1 MNGSATAPDLPS
13 DRSTGNGWLC
23 RAMWDLIW
31 IAGGTLLASGL
42 RWALEPVPGEHVY
55 YGASVA
61 VVAVVAAMRGT
72 MAGALTGLAC
82 AVATILSW
90 LPGPGIVGKDRVV
103 LVGVFLAS
111 AAVVSLLAGKRSR
124 RLADTA
130 RPVWRPLPL
139 HSTALLA
146 AAGLFPIVF
155 CVFVGWA
162 TYQDAIAAAYTRL
175 ERTASIASEHVL
187 RVIEVNRVVARSLV
201 YEMGEQSDDVLRR
214 EEPRLHAYVR
224 SLVRGADQIQSI
236 WVWDAQGRPIIS
248 SLGHPAPR
256 TLDVSDREYFRAHRD
271 RGDEWYVTHTLR
283 SRMTGEPFFGVS
295 ARREIDGRFAGVV
308 SVSLHPGYFSG
319 FYGKLGQAEPGLR
332 IGLMRDDGALIARW
346 PYPSNLDEGL
356 VKDST
361 LMARMQSG
369 QTHGTFR
376 SVSDLDGK
384 VRHVVFRRTNGHPL
398 YVAAGLDRDAILG
411 AWYRDMSLLAIV
423 VFPASLGLVWL
434 LYVAFERS
442 ERMRA
447 AFARAR
453 EEAQQRSRAEDALR
467 HAQKLEALGLL
478 TGGVAHDFNNLLAVV
493 SNSVYLLRHLQA
505 RRSVDEQETA
515 PVAAISRAVES
526 GTKLTR
532 QLLAFSRRQPLAPE
546 VVQVR
551 AVLSAMMELLGT
563 IVSRRIELTVAIAND
578 LPCVK
583 VDPAELELAVINLVI
598 NARDAIRGRGRIEID
613 ANVWYEDGRE
623 FVRLC
628 VRDNGVGITPE
639 LRERVFEPFF
649 TTKPRGTGTGL
660 GLSQVYGFCTQA
672 GGTVRLVPVEAGG
685 TAVWMLLPATSE
697 AQLQPPPLDAGTP
710 TRIDARVLL
719 VEDNDDIGATM
730 QEVLKS
736 LGAEVTYVSSA
747 DDATGELTRDASRF
761 DLVVSDVAMPGSIT
775 GIELAKL
782 CRRRWPR
789 LGIVLMTGY
798 TSELQA
804 AVEDGFT
811 VLAKPIVP
819 ELLARVLARSIPDRS
834 DVT

>member
-1 MNGSATAPDLPS
+1 MNGTQTASSSSAGRVALG
-13 DRSTGNGWLC
+13 RRMLC
-23 RAMWDLIW
+23 ALGDLIW
-31 IAGGTLLASGL
+31 ILGGAVLASGL
-42 RWALEPVPGEHVY
+42 EWALGPMPGEHVY

-61 VVAVVAAMRGT
+61 IVALVAAVRGT

-82 AVATILSW
+82 AIVTVVSW

-111 AAVVSLLAGKRSR
+111 AALVSFLAGRRPRVPPEALRPTLR
-124 RLADTA
+124 RLT
-130 RPVWRPLPL
+130 RQ
-139 HSTALLA
+139 STALLV
-146 AAGLFPIVF
+146 AAGLFPMVF
-155 CVFVGWA
+155 CAFVGWA
-162 TYQDAIAAAYTRL
+162 TYQDAITAAYGRL

-187 RVIEVNRVVARSLV
+187 RVIEVNRVVARALV
-201 YEMGEQSDDVLRR
+201 YEMSNAPDEVLRH
-214 EEPRLHAYVR
+214 EEPRLHAYVH
-224 SLVRGADQIQSI
+224 SLMRGADQIQSI

-271 RGDEWYVTHTLR
+271 RGEEWYVTHTLR
-283 SRMTGEPFFGVS
+283 SRTTGEPFFGVS

-308 SVSLHPGYFSG
+308 SVSLHPGYFSD

-346 PYPSNLDEGL
+346 PQPPNMNEALTRDA
-356 VKDST
+356 T
-361 LMARMQSG
+361 LMARMHAG
-369 QTHGTFR
+369 ETHGTFR
-376 SVSDLDGK
+376 SISALDGK
-384 VRHVVFRRTNGHPL
+384 VRHVVFRRTNGYPL

-423 VFPASLGLVWL
+423 VVPASLALVWL
-434 LYVAFERS
+434 LFVAFERS
-442 ERMRA
+442 ERMQA

-453 EEAQQRSRAEDALR
+453 DEAQQRNRAEDALR

-493 SNSVYLLRHLQA
+493 SNSVYLLRHLQG
-505 RRSVDEQETA
+505 RRSAAEEETA

-551 AVLSAMMELLGT
+551 AVLSAMMELLRT
-563 IVSRRIELTVAIAND
+563 IVSRRIELGVAMADN
-578 LPCVK
+578 LPFVK

-598 NARDAIRGRGRIEID
+598 NARDAIRVGGRIDIE
-613 ANVWYEDGRE
+613 ANSWFEEGRE
-623 FVRLC
+623 FVRIS
-628 VRDNGVGITPE
+628 VRDNGVGIPAE
-639 LRERVFEPFF
+639 IRERVFEPFF

-660 GLSQVYGFCTQA
+660 GLSQVYGFCAQA
-672 GGTVRLVPVEAGG
+672 GGTVRLESIAEGG
-685 TAVWMLLPATSE
+685 TGVTMLLPATSE
-697 AQLQPPPLDAGTP
+697 AMLHPPPLEAGAP
-710 TRIDARVLL
+710 ARIDARVLL

-736 LGAEVTYVSSA
+736 LGADVTYVRSA
-747 DDATGELTRDASRF
+747 DDAMRELSRDPTRY

-775 GIELAKL
+775 GIELAQK
-782 CRRRWPR
+782 CRRRWPQ
-789 LGIVLMTGY
+789 LGVVLMTGY
-798 TSELQA
+798 TSELQS

-819 ELLARVLARSIPDRS
+819 EMLARAIARTLAGRGP
-834 DVT
+834 VA